1 MTKQKSKQQKSMI
14 PLYQI
19 FDSLFP
25 LGSYALSNGMETYTQ
40 KGIVNDRESL
50 TDYLVAQ
57 LYTIPY
63 GDLGIAAKAA
73 NGEDFI
79 MLDDLC
85 SAMKQPF
92 EVRQAS
98 IKLGTRLLNTVGGFA
113 DFPSLAKVSSAIK
126 DGSCE
131 GHYPVVV
138 GLLVRDLDVDVGKAM
153 ELYAYSLLSVMV
165 NHAVKLVPLGQK
177 HAQPALHDAM
187 KLIPVAVDKA
197 LNASI
202 DEFGV
207 SGCGFDLRAI
217 QHETLF
223 GRLFGS

>member
-1 MTKQKSKQQKSMI
+1 MAKQKVKQQKSMI

-40 KGIVNDRESL
+40 KGIVHDRKSL

-63 GDLGIAAKAA
+63 GDLGIAAKVAS
-73 NGEDFI
+73 GDDFI

-98 IKLGTRLLNTVGGFA
+98 IKLGTRLINTVGGFA
-113 DFPSLAKVSSAIK
+113 KFPSLTKVSSAIEE
-126 DGSCE
+126 DRCE
-131 GHYPVVV
+131 GHYPVIV
-138 GLLVRDLDVDVGKAM
+138 GLLVRDLDVDVSKAM
-153 ELYAYSLLSVMV
+153 ELYAYSLISVMV
-165 NHAVKLVPLGQK
+165 NHAVKLIPLGQK
-177 HAQPALHDAM
+177 DAQPALYDAM
-187 KLIPVAVDKA
+187 KLIPTAVDKA

-217 QHETLF
+217 QHEALF
-223 GRLFGS
+223 GRLFAS